1 MIGRRRLGNIRYC
14 VSKAIC
20 CGIPGDLIEAGVW
33 RGGATIFMRA
43 ILKALGDTDRIVWVA
58 DSFQGLPKPD
68 AERWPADAGDRHW
81 TRRRLAITEEE
92 VRANFERYGLMDER
106 VRFLKGW
113 FKDTLPSAP
122 IDRLAVLR
130 LDGDLYGSTIEAL
143 DALYPKLSAGGF
155 VIVDDY
161 GATPQCRQAIDDFRR
176 DHAVEDPIEV
186 VDWGGVYWQKSGSEN
201 V

>member
-1 MIGRRRLGNIRYC
+1 
-14 VSKAIC
+14 
-20 CGIPGDLIEAGVW
+20 
-33 RGGATIFMRA
+33 
-43 ILKALGDTDRIVWVA
+43 
-58 DSFQGLPKPD
+58 
-68 AERWPADAGDRHW
+68 
-81 TRRRLAITEEE
+81 
-92 VRANFERYGLMDER
+92 MDER